1 MRRQGRRNI
10 GCHSN
15 VWRNRLSI
23 AGAFIVRSA
32 PVHLEV
38 WVGLLAIQ
46 YLAGA
51 SRGHTGINRQSIL
64 RRRLMLL
71 LLLLLGDQMGLCLGG
86 CEVSLAVLE
95 MLNLA
100 RRVLCAHEAA
110 M

>member
-1 MRRQGRRNI
+1 
-10 GCHSN
+10 
-15 VWRNRLSI
+15 
-23 AGAFIVRSA
+23 
-32 PVHLEV
+32 
-38 WVGLLAIQ
+38 
-46 YLAGA
+46 
-51 SRGHTGINRQSIL
+51 
-64 RRRLMLL
+64 MLL